1 MGENYQQMSV
11 CATILP
17 ELVPKLPGFNVQNKV
32 RTAKVTDYK
41 KLYKLYIKLKKT
53 FFLFYQNKIKQIN
66 YSSIKPRAVT
76 IRVNT
81 NNTFVL
87 SGY

>member
-1 MGENYQQMSV
+1 MYKIRY
-11 CATILP
+11 APL
-17 ELVPKLPGFNVQNKV
+17 
-32 RTAKVTDYK
+32 VTDYK

>member
-1 MGENYQQMSV
+1 MSV

-17 ELVPKLPGFNVQNKV
+17 ELAPKLPGFNVQNKV

>member
-1 MGENYQQMSV
+1 MSV
-11 CATILP
+11 CATILH
-17 ELVPKLPGFNVQNKV
+17 ELAPKLPGFNVQSYS
-32 RTAKVTDYK
+32 TAKAIDYK

-76 IRVNT
+76 VRVNT